1 MIYSVYAFIFSNKK
15 IYIGITIRC
24 IEIRKKEHIYCSR
37 KKNPKYLVHKA
48 IKKYGEESFVMITL
62 ETTNNED
69 ELKMLE
75 KKYIK
80 EYNSYFEN
88 EIGYNMS
95 LGGEGNFGYKFT
107 DEIKIKMSQIKK
119 EMYKNNPIL
128 IEEWKQKIKKYWTN
142 ENKQKMSD
150 LKKEQH
156 KNNPQIVEKWRK
168 SRGEWSD
175 EQIIEHSL
183 IVKENFEKN
192 PERAKQ
198 ISERMKIFGN
208 TLEGKIR
215 GEPKPFDVHSLNG
228 VYIGTYNYVPFAV
241 NDILNEKKLLN
252 DITETTLGKNIRR
265 VLSGERNH
273 TKGFMFK
280 YI

>member
-15 IYIGITIRC
+15 IYIGITIRWV
-24 IEIRKKEHIYCSR
+24 EIRKKEHIYCSR

-48 IKKYGEESFVMITL
+48 IKKYGEESFEMIIL
-62 ETTNNED
+62 ATTNNED

-107 DEIKIKMSQIKK
+107 DEIKIKMSQIRK
-119 EMYKNNPIL
+119 EMYKNNPQY

-142 ENKQKMSD
+142 EKKQDMSD

-175 EQIIEHSL
+175 EQKIEHSL

-198 ISERMKIFGN
+198 IS
-208 TLEGKIR
+208 
-215 GEPKPFDVHSLNG
+215 
-228 VYIGTYNYVPFAV
+228 
-241 NDILNEKKLLN
+241 
-252 DITETTLGKNIRR
+252 
-265 VLSGERNH
+265 
-273 TKGFMFK
+273 
-280 YI
+280 

>member
-1 MIYSVYAFIFSNKK
+1 M
-15 IYIGITIRC
+15 
-24 IEIRKKEHIYCSR
+24 
-37 KKNPKYLVHKA
+37 
-48 IKKYGEESFVMITL
+48 
-62 ETTNNED
+62 
-69 ELKMLE
+69 E
-75 KKYIK
+75 K
-80 EYNSYFEN
+80 
-88 EIGYNMS
+88 
-95 LGGEGNFGYKFT
+95 
-107 DEIKIKMSQIKK
+107 
-119 EMYKNNPIL
+119 
-128 IEEWKQKIKKYWTN
+128 KIKKYWTN
-142 ENKQKMSD
+142 ENKQKMSN

-175 EQIIEHSL
+175 EQKIEHSL

-215 GEPKPFDVHSLNG
+215 GEPKPFNVHNLNG

>member
-1 MIYSVYAFIFSNKK
+1 MYSVYALIFNNTKT
-15 IYIGITIRC
+15 YIGLTTRS
-24 IEIRKKEHIYCSR
+24 IEIRKKEHISCSIR
-37 KKNPKYLVHKA
+37 KNPKYLLHKA
-48 IKKYGEESFVMITL
+48 IKKYGEESFEMITL
-62 ETTNNED
+62 ETTNNKD

-142 ENKQKMSD
+142 ENKQKMSN

-168 SRGEWSD
+168 SRGEWTED
-175 EQIIEHSL
+175 QRIKHQL
-183 IVKENFEKN
+183 IVKNNFEKN

-215 GEPKPFDVHSLNG
+215 GDPKPFNVHNLNG

-252 DITETTLGKNIRR
+252 DISEITLGKNIRR

-280 YI
+280 YL